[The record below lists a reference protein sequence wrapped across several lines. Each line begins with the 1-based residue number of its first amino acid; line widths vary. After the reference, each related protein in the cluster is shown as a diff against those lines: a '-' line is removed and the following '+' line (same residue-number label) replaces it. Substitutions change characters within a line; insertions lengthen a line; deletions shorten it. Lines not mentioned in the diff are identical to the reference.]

1 MIICNPMEKQN
12 KYRERRKNKMSL
24 SEQSVGFSAPSN
36 PSSFSDTKTLSI
48 LTPKELLQFLRGP
61 AYMPYFGVSGAY
73 NFKGP

>member
-1 MIICNPMEKQN
+1 
-12 KYRERRKNKMSL
+12 MSL

-73 NFKGP
+73 NFKGT